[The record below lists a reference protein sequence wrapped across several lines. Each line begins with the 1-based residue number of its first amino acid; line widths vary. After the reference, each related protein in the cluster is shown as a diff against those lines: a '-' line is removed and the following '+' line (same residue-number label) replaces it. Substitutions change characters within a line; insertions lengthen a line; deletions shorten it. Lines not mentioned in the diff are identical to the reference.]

1 MEGDRYER
9 GWDPQVKNNLRKI
22 MSTASYGL
30 LWMMFGVTA
39 GLYFGLGYRT
49 DIHPAFII
57 IFYVIMAIGLFFLIR
72 FYIRLW
78 SN

>member
-9 GWDPQVKNNLRKI
+9 GWDPQVKNYLRKI
-22 MSTASYGL
+22 MATASYGL

-39 GLYFGLGYRT
+39 GLYFGLAYRT
-49 DIHPAFII
+49 DIHPSFIV
-57 IFYVIMAIGLFFLIR
+57 IFYVVMAIGLFFLIR